1 MLIYQ
6 RMPGL
11 NLLLIYMYYGNTFD
25 YISWSPETK
34 VCLLLQ
40 HNSAVH
46 SQKIVLST
54 LQVSRYCL
62 LEFQGK
68 NFTPCNLNSLD
79 LFHDAYVC
87 SGLFKGLL
95 QWRPNV
101 GGTVLKNYNH
111 YAYWDMAADMQY
123 L

>member
-25 YISWSPETK
+25 YISRSLATT
-34 VCLLLQ
+34 VCLLSQ
-40 HNSAVH
+40 HNSVVH

-62 LEFQGK
+62 LDFQDK
-68 NFTPCNLNSLD
+68 ILIRVPLIALIFSMTHMCVL
-79 LFHDAYVC
+79 AYLKVYY
-87 SGLFKGLL
+87 SGGQML
-95 QWRPNV
+95 
-101 GGTVLKNYNH
+101 
-111 YAYWDMAADMQY
+111 AA
-123 L
+123 LS